1 MNKLSSNS
9 CGANRSLDTRV
20 NSNCITLMN
29 GTVLECFPKESPLTD
44 FTPDKMRLD
53 VTGTY
58 LSIGNKP
65 CKPQP
70 KTTEELERQ
79 KKLFTDNA
87 FYLLAHQERIMR
99 DSRMF
104 LAPVAVQNGLAY
116 IGTSGFNAPTLG
128 IYLEWWN
135 ECPIALRVDK
145 ESRRSLVFHLAGS
158 PLSGANRCAE
168 VYEDGR
174 TESVQVSS
182 FISHWRPFTAINT
195 RYDEAK
201 HIYQAY
207 TLEQVLEILHAED
220 GEGVDYS
227 SKINERFMLSEIKE
241 LKKRIERLTKES
253 DKWHSMYVDTFM
265 KYKDSEISKA
275 FSEFQTFSEKTK
287 AEINSIKVQKRAL
300 KAELKSGCIDNITY
314 QRSLM
319 PMNKQIKDL
328 EFRVSTKK
336 YELINKYLSEGI
348 SYSTIESYINKKN
361 NI

>member
-1 MNKLSSNS
+1 MTHSNT
-9 CGANRSLDTRV
+9 DFPK
-20 NSNCITLMN
+20 NSITLMN
-29 GTVLECFPKESPLTD
+29 GAVLECFPKESYQTD
-44 FTPDKMRLD
+44 FVPDKMRLD

-58 LSIGNKP
+58 LNVGNKP

-70 KTTEELERQ
+70 KTTEEMEQQ

-158 PLSGANRCAE
+158 PLSGANRCTE

-174 TESVQVSS
+174 TEPVQVSS

-201 HIYQAY
+201 HIYQAC
-207 TLEQVLEILHAED
+207 TLEQVLEILHAEE

-227 SKINERFMLSEIKE
+227 SKINERFMQSEINE
-241 LKKRIERLTKES
+241 QKKRIEQLTKES

-275 FSEFQTFSEKTK
+275 FSTFQSFRKECE
-287 AEINSIKVQKRAL
+287 AQIDSIKMRKRAL
-300 KAELKSGCIDNITY
+300 KAELKSGCMDNIAY
-314 QRSLM
+314 QRTLT
-319 PMNKQIKDL
+319 PLNKQIRDL
-328 EFRVSTKK
+328 EFNVSTKK

-348 SYSTIESYINKKN
+348 SYDTIESYMNKKN

>member
-1 MNKLSSNS
+1 MTHSNTEQ
-9 CGANRSLDTRV
+9 LQ
-20 NSNCITLMN
+20 NSITLMN
-29 GTVLECFPKESPLTD
+29 GAVLECFLKEEHQGD
-44 FTPDKMRLD
+44 FVPDKMKLD
-53 VTGTY
+53 ATGTY
-58 LSIGNKP
+58 LSLGNKP

-70 KTTEELERQ
+70 RATEEKEQQ

-87 FYLLAHQERIMR
+87 FYLLAHQKRIMR

-116 IGTSGFNAPTLG
+116 IGTSGFNAATLG

-207 TLEQVLEILHAED
+207 TLEQVLDILHAED
-220 GEGVDYS
+220 GEDWDYS
-227 SKINERFMLSEIKE
+227 SEIKE
-241 LKKRIERLTKES
+241 RFMQSEINALKKNVERLTTES
-253 DKWHSMYVDTFM
+253 EKWHSMYVDTFM
-265 KYKDSEISKA
+265 KYKDAEISEA
-275 FSEFQTFSEKTK
+275 FSTFQSFREECE
-287 AEINSIKVQKRAL
+287 AQINSIKMRKRAL
-300 KAELKSGCIDNITY
+300 KAELKKGSINNIVY
-314 QRSLM
+314 QRTLM
-319 PMNKQIKDL
+319 PMNNQIRDL
-328 EFRVSTKK
+328 EFKISTKK
-336 YELINKYLSEGI
+336 YELINKHLSEGI
-348 SYSTIESYINKKN
+348 DYATIQTYMNKKN

>member
-1 MNKLSSNS
+1 MTHSN
-9 CGANRSLDTRV
+9 TEQPK
-20 NSNCITLMN
+20 NSITLMN
-29 GTVLECFPKESPLTD
+29 GAVLECIPKESHQGD
-44 FTPDKMRLD
+44 FVPDKMKLD
-53 VTGTY
+53 TTGTY
-58 LSIGNKP
+58 LRIGNKP
-65 CKPQP
+65 CKPLP
-70 KTTEELERQ
+70 RTTEDVEQQ

-116 IGTSGFNAPTLG
+116 TGTSGFNAPTLG

-135 ECPIALRVDK
+135 ECSMALRVDK
-145 ESRRSLVFHLAGS
+145 ENRRSLVFHLAGS
-158 PLSGANRCAE
+158 PLSGANHCAE

-182 FISHWRPFTAINT
+182 FISHWRPFAAINT

-201 HIYQAY
+201 HMYQAY
-207 TLEQVLEILHAED
+207 TLEQVLDILHAED
-220 GEGVDYS
+220 DERWDYS
-227 SKINERFMLSEIKE
+227 AEINERFMQSEINE
-241 LKKRIERLTKES
+241 LKKKGERLTKES
-253 DKWHSMYVDTFM
+253 EKWYSMYADTYM